1 MSEQRDSAGQELGF
15 LERLSIEE
23 LEALLKTSGSPND
36 VEAFLDAVIKEVVKR
51 EKKEPTG
58 RLPDVDAAWEE
69 LQARCKALEETASLS
84 GPEDLLD
91 VTEQRF
97 DVVPPKKKASRKPGR
112 SLLRRAAKIAAIVV
126 LTLLL
131 SFSMMIGVQAFGI
144 DMFGALARWT
154 SDTFHFETQQ
164 TEHDSQNDLHDA
176 VQAMLTVQGILGEY
190 APRWYPE
197 GSEITEYSLQD
208 NEFGLDT
215 HVSFSA
221 SGEKRFHIRVR
232 EFKNSEDIGS
242 SLSEK
247 TDDYFDEYL
256 SHSNKLFYLFSN
268 EDYVKGIWSDGDTIL
283 SIRGN
288 FTVEELK
295 KMIDSIGGQA

>member
-15 LERLSIEE
+15 LEKLSIEE

-36 VEAFLDAVIKEVVKR
+36 VEAFLDVVIKEVIKR

-91 VTEQRF
+91 VTEHRF
-97 DVVPPKKKASRKPGR
+97 DVVPPKRAAHKSDH
-112 SLLRRAAKIAAIVV
+112 SFLRRAAKIAAIVV

-131 SFSMMIGVQAFGI
+131 SFSVMIGAQAMGI

-154 SDTFHFETQQ
+154 SETFHFETQQ
-164 TEHDSQNDLHDA
+164 TECDPQNDLHDS
-176 VQAMLTVQGILGEY
+176 VQAMLKVQGILGEF
-190 APRWYPE
+190 APTWYPE
-197 GSEITEYSLQD
+197 GSKITEYVLQD
-208 NEFGLDT
+208 NEFSVDT
-215 HVSFSA
+215 HVSFITSD
-221 SGEKRFHIRVR
+221 ERDFYIRVR
-232 EFKNSEDIGS
+232 TYNDTEDINS
-242 SLSEK
+242 ATSEGNPD
-247 TDDYFDEYL
+247 TVEEYL
-256 SHSNKLFYLFSN
+256 SRNRLFYLFLN
-268 EDYVKGIWSDGDTIL
+268 EDYIKGTWSNGELVL

-288 FTVEELK
+288 LTVEELK
-295 KMIDSIGGQA
+295 TMIDSIGG